1 MTQNER
7 RIERDELLAR
17 IDQRAAQLLA
27 LVLEV
32 RLHVEAQALRP
43 EIAEGY
49 TAGYHIAAADPSRWV
64 DIGSDHLQQGL
75 AALRRAARP
84 ESRF

>member
-1 MTQNER
+1 MTD
-7 RIERDELLAR
+7 RDALLAR

-32 RLHVEAQALRP
+32 RLLVEHQAIRP
-43 EIAEGY
+43 EISAGY
-49 TAGYHIAAADPSRWV
+49 TAGFHVGAADPERWV

-75 AALRRAARP
+75 MALRRAVHP
-84 ESRF
+84 ERRF

>member
-1 MTQNER
+1 MR
-7 RIERDELLAR
+7 ERDALLAR
-17 IDQRAAQLLA
+17 IDQRAAQLMA

-32 RLHVEAQALRP
+32 RLHVEELALRP
-43 EIAEGY
+43 DIEAGY

-75 AALRRAARP
+75 MSLRRAVNPAG
-84 ESRF
+84 RF

>member
-1 MTQNER
+1 MSD
-7 RIERDELLAR
+7 RDELLAR

-32 RLHVEAQALRP
+32 RLQVEHCRLRP
-43 EIAEGY
+43 DLDAGYSEGY
-49 TAGYHIAAADPSRWV
+49 HVAAADPERWV

-75 AALRRAARP
+75 MALRRAVRP
-84 ESRF
+84 EGRF

>member
-1 MTQNER
+1 MSER
-7 RIERDELLAR
+7 EAALAR

-32 RLHVEAQALRP
+32 RLIVEADELRP
-43 EIAEGY
+43 EISAGH

-75 AALRRAARP
+75 MALRRAIKP
-84 ESRF
+84 EGRF

>member
-1 MTQNER
+1 MT
-7 RIERDELLAR
+7 ERDALLAR

-32 RLHVEAQALRP
+32 RLLLEHQALRP
-43 EIAEGY
+43 EIDAGY
-49 TAGYHIAAADPSRWV
+49 TGDYRIAAADPERWA

-75 AALRRAARP
+75 MALRRAVKP
-84 ESRF
+84 EGRF

>member
-1 MTQNER
+1 MSD
-7 RIERDELLAR
+7 RDALLAR

-32 RLHVEAQALRP
+32 RLLVEHSGLRP
-43 EIAEGY
+43 DVESGYSAE
-49 TAGYHIAAADPSRWV
+49 YHRVAADPERWV

-75 AALRRAARP
+75 MALRRAVQP
-84 ESRF
+84 ERRF